1 MQGLLRGSA
10 TPVLAS
16 IILNLGLVL
25 QRCGG
30 DARSD
35 MHEVGMMDLV
45 NVLADS
51 RTDGKRWPGGL
62 TETATNNAEKGTSRA
77 NPHSQCHYKA
87 RNTYIRPPKKF
98 HM

>member
-1 MQGLLRGSA
+1 MPS
-10 TPVLAS
+10 
-16 IILNLGLVL
+16 LVL

-35 MHEVGMMDLV
+35 MHEVGMIDLV

-62 TETATNNAEKGTSRA
+62 TETATNNAVHYPVLRWPSEKEKGTSRA
-77 NPHSQCHYKA
+77 NPHSQCH
-87 RNTYIRPPKKF
+87 
-98 HM
+98 

>member
-35 MHEVGMMDLV
+35 MHEVGMIDLV

-62 TETATNNAEKGTSRA
+62 TETATNNAVHF
-77 NPHSQCHYKA
+77 PCHYKA
-87 RNTYIRPPKKF
+87 RNTYVRPPRNF